1 MMVVR
6 ERQGVRRDARGQS
19 TLEYLL
25 VAVAILLAVLVG
37 VRSVIQPKVT
47 TNLDNAGKIMDKA
60 GNELKTATNF

>member
-1 MMVVR
+1 MMAVR

-47 TNLDNAGKIMDKA
+47 AGIAGAGNIMDKA
-60 GNELKTATNF
+60 GNELVNATQ